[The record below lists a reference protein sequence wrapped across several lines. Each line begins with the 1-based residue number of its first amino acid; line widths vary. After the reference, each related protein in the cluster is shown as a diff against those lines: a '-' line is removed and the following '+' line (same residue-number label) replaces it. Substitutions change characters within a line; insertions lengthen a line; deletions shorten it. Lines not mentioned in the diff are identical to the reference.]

1 MNDTASV
8 NANSG
13 PPLMAKNRFP
23 STTNVPE
30 MTSFGPPPARWVML
44 SIAESGKTDV

>member
-13 PPLMAKNRFP
+13 PPLMAK
-23 STTNVPE
+23 NVPE